1 MSDQGAN
8 HETQRDYLAA
18 IAQARV
24 MLRNG
29 IITESDF
36 IHFEED
42 MRQKYSLPEKSIFR
56 DSILIYVCVQS

>member
-1 MSDQGAN
+1 MSDESMN
-8 HETQRDYLAA
+8 HETQADYLAA

-24 MLRNG
+24 MLRHG
-29 IITESDF
+29 IISESDF
-36 IHFEED
+36 IHFEEE